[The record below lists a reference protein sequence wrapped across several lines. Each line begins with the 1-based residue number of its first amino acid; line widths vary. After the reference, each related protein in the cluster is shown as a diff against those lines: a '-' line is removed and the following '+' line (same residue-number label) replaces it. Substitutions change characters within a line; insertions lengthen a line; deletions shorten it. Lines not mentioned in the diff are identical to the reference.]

1 MSLDDEKRKQLVEL
15 YWSKSEATLE
25 ELTLAVEG
33 KKWNMA
39 ANRLYYALFHAVSAL
54 FIKDGRKISSHR
66 GAKQTIGQYYV
77 LSGKLT
83 PEEGHFYAQMESLR
97 ERADYDVIFRATQE
111 EIEDYLP
118 QAYSFVNSIKRLLE
132 RSECGA

>member
-1 MSLDDEKRKQLVEL
+1 MSLDDEKRKYLVDL
-15 YWSKSEATLE
+15 YWSKSEATLD

-33 KKWNMA
+33 EKWNMA

-54 FIKDGRKISSHR
+54 FIKDGIKIGSHR
-66 GAKQTIGQYYV
+66 GAKQMIGLHYV

-97 ERADYDVIFRATQE
+97 ERSDYDVVFQATQE

-118 QAYSFVNSIKRLLE
+118 QAYSFVNSIKRLLF
-132 RSECGA
+132 